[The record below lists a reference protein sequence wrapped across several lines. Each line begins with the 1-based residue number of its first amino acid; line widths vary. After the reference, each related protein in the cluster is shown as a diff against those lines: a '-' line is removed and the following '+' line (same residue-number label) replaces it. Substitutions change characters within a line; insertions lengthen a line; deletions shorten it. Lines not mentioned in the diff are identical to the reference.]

1 VDAAELE
8 EEVVAGVLL
17 LTVGGRVRRLPELK
31 WRANRAWQERIAAT
45 YRTLASVVADSPEGQ
60 LAMTEV
66 EHDLILAYDATGAL
80 GDLEDATETELSALY
95 TKLLEVSYPNAKS
108 VMAVQILM
116 MQEAVR
122 AASSD
127 LGSSTSGPSPTG
139 PSEVPTT
146 SRPPS
151 RSARRSSSARAAR
164 SGSTPSS
171 GAG

>member
-1 VDAAELE
+1 MDAAELE

-80 GDLEDATETELSALY
+80 GDLEDSTETELTEVY
-95 TKLLEVSYPNAKS
+95 RRLLEVSYPNAKS
-108 VMAVQILM
+108 VMAVQVLM
-116 MQEAVR
+116 MQAASR
-122 AASSD
+122 AAASA
-127 LGSSTSGPSPTG
+127 LESSTSGPSPSG
-139 PSEVPTT
+139 DSPPT
-146 SRPPS
+146 SSAPPS
-151 RSARRSSSARAAR
+151 RSGRPSSSVRRRRS
-164 SGSTPSS
+164 G
-171 GAG
+171 